1 MKRLANTT
9 VSAAAALLALA
20 SPSLADQFL
29 LSVSQPF
36 ESVNERVLETL
47 KIAVVDRFSHDGRNF
62 VVVDAPNEAYL
73 ETLFNSTPI
82 RPLSLQ
88 RLAVDWSG
96 EAMAEIETAQRLKFG
111 APVVCGFCS

>member
-1 MKRLANTT
+1 MKTLAQTT
-9 VSAAAALLALA
+9 LAAAALIALA
-20 SPSLADQFL
+20 GPSLADQFL
-29 LSVSQPF
+29 LSVSEPF
-36 ESVNERVLETL
+36 DAVNERVLETL
-47 KIAVVDRFSHDGRNF
+47 KIEVVDRFSHDGRNF

-111 APVVCGFCS
+111 APVACGFCS